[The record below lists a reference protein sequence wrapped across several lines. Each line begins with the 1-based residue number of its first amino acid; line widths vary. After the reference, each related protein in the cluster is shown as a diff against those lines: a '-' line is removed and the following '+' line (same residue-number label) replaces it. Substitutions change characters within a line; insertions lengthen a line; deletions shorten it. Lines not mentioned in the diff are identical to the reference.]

1 MRERTFHIR
10 RPYILV
16 TEVSSPEG
24 MGDYFSLALVCM
36 CVSVQA
42 CMGVCRVTANDYLYT
57 SRFGS
62 ELCASGQSLTM
73 TETLKHPGGTSN

>member
-24 MGDYFSLALVCM
+24 MGDYFSSALVCV
-36 CVSVQA
+36 CVSVCRHA
-42 CMGVCRVTANDYLYT
+42 WVCVGLRPMIIFILLGLV
-57 SRFGS
+57 
-62 ELCASGQSLTM
+62 QSYVL
-73 TETLKHPGGTSN
+73 LDGPSQ